1 MDLVRIEFRRL
12 WGNFGSFK
20 AGLCYFRGRGESDGD
35 GICAAIKEWLGS
47 IRKEFKIFQARTQGG
62 ETGYETTS
70 EYWFACL

>member
-1 MDLVRIEFRRL
+1 MLFS
-12 WGNFGSFK
+12 GG
-20 AGLCYFRGRGESDGD
+20 GESDGD